1 MKIRAEAESAVE
13 LAMDWLAQLHDDRCA
28 EPQRD
33 AEDRPAVA
41 APPAIRPDRGA
52 EPSASAETPERAPIG
67 DELRIPIAWCEMGS
81 CIMHYADPA
90 ALGEA
95 DIRARAIAAGWRVD
109 ALRRLACPACQQSNS
124 WFWTAHPVVPWDR
137 DRAVRM
143 AALMA
148 ATIREDATFD
158 GPAEADT
165 GVIPAVQPAISLSPG
180 RGRHRARPDR
190 AGRAAGHGRNPGNGQ
205 PVHLHR
211 SPA

>member
-1 MKIRAEAESAVE
+1 MKIRAEAEGAVE
-13 LAMDWLAQLHDDRCA
+13 LAMDWLAQLHDDSCA

-33 AEDRPAVA
+33 AQDTPAVA
-41 APPAIRPDRGA
+41 APAAIRPDHRA
-52 EPSASAETPERAPIG
+52 VPRASAGTQERAPIG

-81 CIMHYADPA
+81 CILHYADPA

-109 ALRRLACPACQQSNS
+109 ALSRLACPACQQSNS

-137 DRAVRM
+137 DRAVTM

-148 ATIREDATFD
+148 ATMREDATFD
-158 GPAEADT
+158 GPAEADA
-165 GVIPAVQPAISLSPG
+165 GVIPAVQPAISILPG
-180 RGRHRARPDR
+180 RGRHRVR
-190 AGRAAGHGRNPGNGQ
+190 AGRSGRAAGHGRHLGNGH
-205 PVHLHR
+205 PVYSHG